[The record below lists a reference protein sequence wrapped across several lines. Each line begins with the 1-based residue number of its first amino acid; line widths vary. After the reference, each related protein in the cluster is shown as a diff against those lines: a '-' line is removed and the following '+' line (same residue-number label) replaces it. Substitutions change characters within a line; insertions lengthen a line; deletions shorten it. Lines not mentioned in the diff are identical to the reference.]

1 MPGKRNTLTVPNM
14 TIVSHPL
21 EAAYFSMEI
30 ALEARLP
37 TYAGGLGI
45 LAGDTLRS
53 AADMGLP
60 MAGVTLLHRKG
71 YFEQHLDSRGHQSEA
86 PSNWSPE
93 NVLQP
98 IESRTALVL
107 EGQKISIQA
116 WQYTI
121 RGCTGHQVPVY
132 LLDTALPE
140 NSPFVQ
146 TLTDELYGGDERYRL
161 CQEALLGLGGIAMLR
176 QFGHHHLMTFHMNE
190 GHPALL
196 ALALLEEHLA
206 GRSLTE
212 ASAEDLA
219 FVRKKCVFTTH
230 TPVPAGHDQFSK
242 DMVLRV
248 LGADRTA
255 ALEKAG
261 CLGGNVLNMTDLG
274 LHCSHYINGVAMQ
287 HGEVSRGMFPN
298 YSVRAITNGV
308 HAATWTSPPFQE
320 LYDRHIPEWRRDN
333 LYFRY
338 AIGIPLEKIR
348 DAHARAKDAVIEEV
362 RRATG
367 VQLDASVLT
376 LGFARRAAAYKRADL
391 LFSDLER
398 LRSIA
403 RKVGPFQIVYG
414 GKAHPQDEPGKEQIR
429 RVFRAMAALKDTIR
443 SVYVENYDMRWASLI
458 TSGVDLWLNTPQ
470 RPHEASGTSGMK
482 AALNGVPS
490 FSVPDGWWL
499 EGHVEGAT
507 GWDIGREE
515 IPETSADEIA
525 SLYHKLETIIV
536 PMFYGRSDAYAEVMR
551 LSIALNGSFFNAQR
565 MLSQYVLDAYFEG
578 KQSMPVE
585 QVIANNRRPGAA

>member
-1 MPGKRNTLTVPNM
+1 
-14 TIVSHPL
+14 
-21 EAAYFSMEI
+21 MEI
-30 ALEARLP
+30 ALEASLP

-71 YFEQHLDSRGHQSEA
+71 YFEQHLDLLGHQSETHC
-86 PSNWSPE
+86 NWSPE
-93 NVLQP
+93 SVLQP
-98 IESRTALVL
+98 LEARATLEL
-107 EGQKISIQA
+107 EGQKIAIRA

-121 RGCTGHQVPVY
+121 LGCSGHPVPVY

-146 TLTDELYGGDERYRL
+146 TLTDQLYGGDEHYRL
-161 CQEALLGLGGIAMLR
+161 CQEAVLGLGGVAMLR
-176 QFGHHHLMTFHMNE
+176 QLGHHHLMTYHMNE

-196 ALALLEEHLA
+196 VLALLQEHVA
-206 GRSLTE
+206 GRPLTE
-212 ASAEDLA
+212 ASAEDINL
-219 FVRKKCVFTTH
+219 VRKKCVFTTH

-242 DMVLRV
+242 DMALGV

-255 ALEKAG
+255 ALAKAG
-261 CLGGNVLNMTDLG
+261 CLAGNVLNMTDVG
-274 LHCSHYINGVAMQ
+274 LHCSHYINGVAMT
-287 HGEVSRGMFPN
+287 HGAVSRGMFPE
-298 YSVRAITNGV
+298 YSIRAITNGV
-308 HAATWTSPPFQE
+308 HAGTWASPPFQE

-338 AIGIPLEKIR
+338 AIGIPLKEIR
-348 DAHARAKDAVIEEV
+348 DAHAQAKRLMIEEV
-362 RRATG
+362 ARATG
-367 VQLDASVLT
+367 VQLDPNVLT
-376 LGFARRAAAYKRADL
+376 IGFARRATAYKRADL

-403 RKVGPFQIVYG
+403 LKVGPLQIVYG
-414 GKAHPQDEPGKEQIR
+414 GKAHPYDEPGKEQIR
-429 RVFRAMAALKDTIR
+429 RVFWAMAALKDTIR
-443 SVYVENYDMRWASLI
+443 SIYVENYDMRWASLM

-470 RPHEASGTSGMK
+470 RPYEASGTSGMK
-482 AALNGVPS
+482 AALNGIPS

-525 SLYHKLETIIV
+525 ALYHKLETIIV
-536 PMFYGRSDAYAEVMR
+536 PMFYGRPDAYAEVMR
-551 LSIALNGSFFNAQR
+551 LSIALNGSFFNTQR
-565 MLSQYVLDAYFEG
+565 MLAQYVLDAYFEG
-578 KQSMPVE
+578 KPSMPME
-585 QVIANNRRPGAA
+585 QMIADSRRAGAA

>member
-1 MPGKRNTLTVPNM
+1 MVA
-14 TIVSHPL
+14 HPL
-21 EAAYFSMEI
+21 GGAYFSMEV
-30 ALEARLP
+30 ALEAGLP

-60 MAGVTLLHRKG
+60 MAGVTLLYRKG
-71 YFEQHLDSRGHQSEA
+71 YFDQHLDARGNQTET
-86 PSNWSPE
+86 PSHWSPE
-93 NVLQP
+93 AMLQP
-98 IESRTALVL
+98 LEARAFLII
-107 EGQKISIQA
+107 EGQKISLRA

-132 LLDTALPE
+132 LLDAALPE
-140 NSPFVQ
+140 NPSFVR
-146 TLTDELYGGDERYRL
+146 TLTDELYGGDEHYRL
-161 CQEALLGLGGIAMLR
+161 CQEAILGLGGIAMLR
-176 QFGHHHLMTFHMNE
+176 QLGHHHLMTYHMNE
-190 GHPALL
+190 GHPSLL
-196 ALALLEEHLA
+196 AFALLEEHLA
-206 GRSLTE
+206 GRSPAE
-212 ASAEDLA
+212 ASEQDLA
-219 FVRKKCVFTTH
+219 SVRKKCVFTTH

-242 DMVLRV
+242 EMVLRV

-274 LHCSHYINGVAMQ
+274 LRCSHYINGVAMQ
-287 HGEVSRGMFPN
+287 HGEISRGMFPN
-298 YSVRAITNGV
+298 YSIRAITNGV
-308 HAATWTSPPFQE
+308 HAGTWTSPPFQE
-320 LYDRHIPEWRRDN
+320 LYDRHLPEWRRDN

-338 AIGIPLEKIR
+338 AIGIPLEEIR
-348 DAHARAKDAVIEEV
+348 EAHARAKKALLAEIA
-362 RRATG
+362 RTTG
-367 VQLDASVLT
+367 VHLEAGILT
-376 LGFARRAAAYKRADL
+376 LGFARRATAYKRADL
-391 LFSDLER
+391 LFSDLEC

-414 GKAHPQDEPGKEQIR
+414 GKAHPQDGPGKEEIR
-429 RVFRAMAALKDTIR
+429 RVFSAMAALQDAVP

-470 RPHEASGTSGMK
+470 RPYEASGTSGMK

-515 IPETSADEIA
+515 IPETPADEIA
-525 SLYHKLETIIV
+525 SLYHKLETMIV
-536 PMFYGRSDAYAEVMR
+536 PMFYGRPDAYVEVMR
-551 LSIALNGSFFNAQR
+551 LSIALNASFFNSQR
-565 MLSQYVLDAYFEG
+565 MLAQYVLDAYFEG
-578 KQSMPVE
+578 KQAMPLEHVIVE
-585 QVIANNRRPGAA
+585 SRRSGAA

>member
-1 MPGKRNTLTVPNM
+1 
-14 TIVSHPL
+14 
-21 EAAYFSMEI
+21 MEI
-30 ALEARLP
+30 ALEAGLP

-71 YFEQHLDSRGHQSEA
+71 YFEQHLDGYGHQSET
-86 PSNWSPE
+86 PSNWNPE
-93 NVLQP
+93 SVLQP
-98 IESRTALVL
+98 LEARASLVI
-107 EGQKISIQA
+107 EGQKIAIRA

-121 RGCTGHQVPVY
+121 RGCSGHPVPVY

-146 TLTDELYGGDERYRL
+146 TLTDYLYGGDEHYRL
-161 CQEALLGLGGIAMLR
+161 CQEAVLGLGGVAMLR
-176 QFGHHHLMTFHMNE
+176 QLGHHHLMTYHMNE

-196 ALALLEEHLA
+196 VLALLEEHVA
-206 GRSLTE
+206 GRPLTE
-212 ASAEDLA
+212 ASAQDIDL
-219 FVRKKCVFTTH
+219 VRKRCVFTTH

-242 DMVLRV
+242 EMALEV
-248 LGADRTA
+248 LGPHRTA
-255 ALEKAG
+255 ALAKAG
-261 CLGGNVLNMTDLG
+261 CLAGNILNMTDVG

-287 HGEVSRGMFPN
+287 HGTVSRGMFPE
-298 YSVRAITNGV
+298 YSIRAITNGV
-308 HAATWTSPPFQE
+308 HAGTWASPPFQE

-338 AIGIPLEKIR
+338 AIGIPLKEIH
-348 DAHARAKDAVIEEV
+348 DAHARAKGLMIEEV
-362 RRATG
+362 ARTTG
-367 VQLDASVLT
+367 VQLDPNVLT
-376 LGFARRAAAYKRADL
+376 IGFARRATAYKRADL

-403 RKVGPFQIVYG
+403 LKVGPLQIVYG
-414 GKAHPQDEPGKEQIR
+414 GKAHPQDEAGKEQIR
-429 RVFRAMAALKDTIR
+429 RVFWAMAALKDTIR
-443 SVYVENYDMRWASLI
+443 SVYVENYDMRWASFM

-470 RPHEASGTSGMK
+470 RPYEASGTSGMK
-482 AALNGVPS
+482 AALNGIPS

-507 GWDIGREE
+507 GWDIGRDE

-525 SLYHKLETIIV
+525 ALYHKLETIVV
-536 PMFYGRSDAYAEVMR
+536 PMFYGRPDAYAEVMR
-551 LSIALNGSFFNAQR
+551 LSIALNGSFFNTQR
-565 MLSQYVLDAYFEG
+565 MLAQYVLDAYFEG
-578 KQSMPVE
+578 KSSTPVE
-585 QVIANNRRPGAA
+585 QVIADNRRSGAA